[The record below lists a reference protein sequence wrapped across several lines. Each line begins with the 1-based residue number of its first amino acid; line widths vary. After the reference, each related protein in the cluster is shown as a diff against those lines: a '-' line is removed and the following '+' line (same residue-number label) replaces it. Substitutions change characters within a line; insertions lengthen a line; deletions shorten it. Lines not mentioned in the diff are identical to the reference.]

1 MGKINNVVKIIE
13 FKDDM
18 DLYNQI
24 DMYMSTDRE
33 RHWRINKPYKVTSI
47 NLINEHKALV
57 YLEEDLNVLQVHFF
71 NSSNGEEL
79 LPEDE
84 PHTEEFLTYQEVQLI
99 SELGSIK
106 FDDTEY
112 DVEDI
117 KYEIN
122 SYGTRC
128 INIYLN

>member
-1 MGKINNVVKIIE
+1 MGKINNVVKIME

-24 DMYMSTDRE
+24 DRYMSTDRE
-33 RHWRINKPYKVTSI
+33 GYWRINKPYKVTNI
-47 NLINEHKALV
+47 NLIDEHKALV

-71 NSSNGEEL
+71 NANGEEL

-106 FDDTEY
+106 FDETEY

>member
-1 MGKINNVVKIIE
+1 MGKINNVVKIME
-13 FKDDM
+13 FRNDL
-18 DLYNQI
+18 DLYHQI
-24 DMYMSTDRE
+24 DKFMCTDYE
-33 RHWRINKPYKVTSI
+33 KHWRISKPYKVTNI
-47 NLINEHKALV
+47 NLIDENRALV

-71 NSSNGEEL
+71 NSDGEEL
-79 LPEDE
+79 LPQDE
-84 PHTEEFLTYQEVQLI
+84 PHREEFLTYQEVQLI
-99 SELGSIK
+99 SELGSLK

>member
-1 MGKINNVVKIIE
+1 MGKINNIVKIME

-18 DLYNQI
+18 DLYSQI
-24 DMYMSTDRE
+24 DKFMCTDYE
-33 RHWRINKPYKVTSI
+33 KRHWRINKPYKVTNI
-47 NLINEHKALV
+47 NLIDEHKALV

-71 NSSNGEEL
+71 NSDGEEL

-128 INIYLN
+128 INIYLK

>member
-1 MGKINNVVKIIE
+1 MGKINNIVKIIE
-13 FKDDM
+13 FTDDM

-24 DMYMSTDRE
+24 DRYMNTDYEKR
-33 RHWRINKPYKVTSI
+33 WRISKPYRIQNI
-47 NLINEHKALV
+47 NLIDEHKALV

-71 NSSNGEEL
+71 DSKGNEL

-84 PHTEEFLTYQEVQLI
+84 PHREEFLTYEEVQLI
-99 SELGSIK
+99 SELGSLK
-106 FDDTEY
+106 FDETDY
-112 DVEDI
+112 DVEEI

-128 INIYLN
+128 INIYLS

>member
-1 MGKINNVVKIIE
+1 MGKINNIVKIIE
-13 FKDDM
+13 FTDDM

-24 DMYMSTDRE
+24 DRYMNTDYEKR
-33 RHWRINKPYKVTSI
+33 WRISKPYRIQNI
-47 NLINEHKALV
+47 NLIDEHKALV

-71 NSSNGEEL
+71 DSKGNEL

-84 PHTEEFLTYQEVQLI
+84 PHREEFLTYEEVQLI
-99 SELGSIK
+99 SDLGSLK
-106 FDDTEY
+106 FDETDY
-112 DVEDI
+112 DVEEI

-128 INIYLN
+128 INIYLS